1 MQLTRIMKS
10 REQEYK
16 EIFIAEALE
25 YFDALNRH
33 ISTLEKEPGD
43 EQTLAEIFRLLHN
56 LKANSKAIGYLQ
68 ISDVSHKL
76 ETAFSLIRSKELVF
90 SDEVVTVL
98 FDGIDMLGEL
108 IHNVDNPKYGEP
120 DPILLRNLDI
130 IVENLSESTI
140 ELAKVQKYNT
150 SKNLSLSELIY
161 IQIKKLDHMMN
172 LVGELMID
180 RDRIIS
186 ISRDLGNDEL
196 KSVSSHLYRITEDLQ
211 YSVMDARLVNI
222 GSLFN
227 KFPRIVR
234 DIASAEKKEVNLSIR
249 GQDIQID
256 RNILQIITDSLLHL
270 VRNAITHG
278 LEKPEDREKKGKNA
292 AGNLL
297 LSAQSDRDNVLITLQ
312 DDGKGIDMK
321 SVKKKAI
328 ERQLVAPDIAK
339 GLADSEVLSFLFE
352 PGFSTAKEVTEFS
365 GRGVGLDVVKNAI
378 DSIGGRITVDSEKGK
393 GTTFILQ
400 LPTSIAVKGA
410 LLFEVDN
417 IYYAIPLIHTDQVV
431 ALDRDELHEV
441 GDVLVANL
449 KGETITVVYLNE
461 LLNAP
466 EADMK
471 LGDKTRLNGQVQNII
486 IVSYNN
492 RKLGLIVDKLY
503 RQQDIVVKP
512 LSKPLQQIDIYGG
525 VTLLGT
531 GRVCLV
537 LDVPAVTRYFI
548 NMRQGRGDGKE

>member
-1 MQLTRIMKS
+1 MKS

-33 ISTLEKEPGD
+33 ISTLEKQPD
-43 EQTLAEIFRLLHN
+43 DDQTLAEVFRLLHN

-76 ETAFSLIRSKELVF
+76 ETAFSLIRNKELTF
-90 SDEVVTVL
+90 SDEVVMVL
-98 FDGIDMLGEL
+98 FDGIDLLGEL
-108 IHNVDNPKYGEP
+108 ITSIEKDEEP
-120 DPILLRNLDI
+120 ELDPVLLRNLDI
-130 IVENLSESTI
+130 IVENLSDSTI

-150 SKNLSLSELIY
+150 SKNLSLSELVY

-180 RDRIIS
+180 RDRILS
-186 ISRDLGNDEL
+186 ISKETDSDEL
-196 KSVSSHLYRITEDLQ
+196 KTVSSHLYRITEDLQ

-234 DIASAEKKEVNLSIR
+234 DIAAAEKKEVDLQLS

-270 VRNAITHG
+270 VRNAVTHG
-278 LEKPEDREKKGKNA
+278 LELPAEREKKGKPRN
-292 AGNLL
+292 GQ
-297 LSAQSDRDNVLITLQ
+297 LSLNAQSDRENVLIELM
-312 DDGKGIDMK
+312 DDGNGMDFKQIRRTA
-321 SVKKKAI
+321 V
-328 ERQLVAPDIAK
+328 ERQLVSAEGAK
-339 GLADSEVLSFLFE
+339 GISDAEALSFLFE
-352 PGFSTAKEVTEFS
+352 PGFSTAKEVTEYS

-378 DSIGGRITVDSEKGK
+378 DSIGGRLTVNSEKDK
-393 GTTFILQ
+393 GTTFTML

-410 LLFEVDN
+410 LLFEVDE
-417 IYYAIPLIHTDQVV
+417 IFYAIPLIHTEQVV
-431 ALDRDELHEV
+431 ALDKDEIHEV
-441 GDVLVANL
+441 GDVMVANL
-449 KGETITVVYLNE
+449 KGETVTVVYLHE
-461 LLNAP
+461 LLNAD
-466 EADMK
+466 EAYMR
-471 LGDKTRLNGQVQNII
+471 LGDKTRLKGQVQNIVV
-486 IVSYNN
+486 VSYNN

-512 LSKPLQQIDIYGG
+512 MSKPLDQIELYGG

-531 GRVCLV
+531 GKVCLV
-537 LDVPAVTRYFI
+537 LDVPAITRYFI
-548 NMRQGRGDGKE
+548 NKRQG

>member
-1 MQLTRIMKS
+1 MKS

-25 YFDALNRH
+25 YYDALNRH
-33 ISTLEKEPGD
+33 ISTLEKNPD
-43 EQTLAEIFRLLHN
+43 DDQTLAEVFRLLHN

-76 ETAFSLIRSKELVF
+76 ETAFSLIRNKELTF
-90 SDEVVTVL
+90 SEEVVMVL
-98 FDGIDMLGEL
+98 FDGIDLLGEL
-108 IHNVDNPKYGEP
+108 IHEIDNPNYGEP
-120 DPILLRNLDI
+120 DPVLLRNLDI
-130 IVENLSESTI
+130 IVDNLSDSTI

-150 SKNLSLSELIY
+150 SKNLSLSDLIY

-186 ISRDLGNDEL
+186 IGRELNNDEL

-234 DIASAEKKEVNLSIR
+234 DIAAAENKEVNLELT

-278 LEKPEDREKKGKNA
+278 LEQPDERDKKGKDRT
-292 AGNLL
+292 GTLR
-297 LSAQSDRDNVLITLQ
+297 LSAQSDRDNVLIKLT
-312 DDGKGIDMK
+312 DDGKGIDLK
-321 SVKKKAI
+321 QVKRKAV
-328 ERQLVAPDIAK
+328 ERQLISPDMVS
-339 GLADSEVLSFLFE
+339 GVADSEALAFLFE
-352 PGFSTAKEVTEFS
+352 PGFSTAKQVTEFS

-378 DSIGGRITVDSEKGK
+378 DSIGGRINVDSEKGK
-393 GTTFILQ
+393 GTTFTLQ

-410 LLFEVDN
+410 LLFEVDE
-417 IYYAIPLIHTDQVV
+417 IFFAIPLIHTEQVV
-431 ALDRDELHEV
+431 ALDKDELHEV

-449 KGETITVVYLNE
+449 NGETVTVVYLNE

-466 EADMK
+466 EGKMK
-471 LGDKTRLNGQVQNII
+471 LGDKTKLQGQVQNII
-486 IVSYNN
+486 VVSYNN

-512 LSKPLQQIDIYGG
+512 LSKPLDQIDIYGG

-531 GRVCLV
+531 GKVCLV
-537 LDVPAVTRYFI
+537 LDVLAVTRYFI
-548 NMRQGRGDGKE
+548 SRRQS

>member
-1 MQLTRIMKS
+1 MKS
-10 REQEYK
+10 REEEYK

-25 YFDALNRH
+25 YFDSLNRH
-33 ISTLEKEPGD
+33 ISTLEKQPD
-43 EQTLAEIFRLLHN
+43 DDQTLAEIFRLLHN

-76 ETAFSLIRSKELVF
+76 ETAFSLIRNKELAF
-90 SDEVVTVL
+90 SDEVVAVL

-108 IHNVDNPKYGEP
+108 IQNVDNPDQGEP

-130 IVENLSESTI
+130 IVENLSDSTI
-140 ELAKVQKYNT
+140 ELTKVQKYNT

-186 ISRDLGNDEL
+186 ISKELGNDEL
-196 KSVSSHLYRITEDLQ
+196 ASVSSHLYRITEDLQ
-211 YSVMDARLVNI
+211 YSVMGARLVNI

-234 DIASAEKKEVNLSIR
+234 DVAAAEKKEVNLELT

-278 LEKPEDREKKGKNA
+278 LERPEEREKKGKSRV
-292 AGNLL
+292 GHLRL
-297 LSAQSDRDNVLITLQ
+297 RAQSDRENVLLELS
-312 DDGKGIDMK
+312 DDGRGIDLRK
-321 SVKKKAI
+321 VQKTAV
-328 ERQLVAPDIAK
+328 ERKLVTEEVAA
-339 GLADSEVLSFLFE
+339 GLDETETLSFLFE
-352 PGFSTAKEVTEFS
+352 PGFSTAKEVTEYS

-378 DSIGGRITVDSEKGK
+378 DSIGGRLTLETEKGK
-393 GTTFILQ
+393 GTTFSML

-410 LLFEVDN
+410 LLFEVN
-417 IYYAIPLIHTDQVV
+417 GIFYAIPLIHTDQVV
-431 ALDRDELHEV
+431 ALDKDELHEV
-441 GDVLVANL
+441 GDVLITDL
-449 KGETITVVYLNE
+449 KGETVTVVYLHE

-466 EADMK
+466 EADMR
-471 LGDKTRLNGQVQNII
+471 LGDKTRLKGQVQNII
-486 IVSYNN
+486 VVSYNN

-512 LSKPLQQIDIYGG
+512 LSKPLESIDLYGG

-531 GRVCLV
+531 GKVCLV
-537 LDVPAVTRYFI
+537 LDVPALTRYFI
-548 NMRQGRGDGKE
+548 NRRQG

>member
-1 MQLTRIMKS
+1 MKS

-33 ISTLEKEPGD
+33 ISTLEREP
-43 EQTLAEIFRLLHN
+43 ESEETLAEIFRLLHN

-76 ETAFSLIRSKELVF
+76 ETAFSLIRNKELSF
-90 SDEVVTVL
+90 SDEVVKVL
-98 FDGIDMLGEL
+98 FDGIDLLGEL
-108 IHNVDNPKYGEP
+108 IHNVDNPGYGEP
-120 DPILLRNLDI
+120 DPLLLRNLDI
-130 IVENLSESTI
+130 IVENLSDSTI

-150 SKNLSLSELIY
+150 SKNLALSELIY

-180 RDRIIS
+180 RDRVLS
-186 ISRDLGNDEL
+186 ISRELNNDEL
-196 KSVSSHLYRITEDLQ
+196 KNVSSHLYRITEDLQ

-234 DIASAEKKEVNLSIR
+234 DVASAEGKQVNLELQ
-249 GQDIQID
+249 GHDIQID
-256 RNILQIITDSLLHL
+256 RNILQIMADSLLHL

-278 LEKPEDREKKGKNA
+278 LEKPEERESKGKNKV
-292 AGNLL
+292 GVLRL
-297 LSAQSDRDNVLITLQ
+297 TAQSDRENVLLRLQ
-312 DDGKGIDMK
+312 DDGRGIDLK
-321 SVKKKAI
+321 LVKRAAVEK
-328 ERQLVAPDIAK
+328 QLISAESAR
-339 GLADSEVLSFLFE
+339 GMADNEVLSLLFE

-378 DSIGGRITVDSEKGK
+378 DSIGGRINVNSEKGK
-393 GTTFILQ
+393 GTTFSLQ
-400 LPTSIAVKGA
+400 LPSSIAVKGA
-410 LLFEVDN
+410 LLFEVDS
-417 IYYAIPLIHTDQVV
+417 IYFAIPLIHTDQVV
-431 ALDRDELHEV
+431 SLDKDELHEV
-441 GDVLVANL
+441 GSVLIANL
-449 KGETITVVYLNE
+449 KGETVTVVYLNE

-466 EADMK
+466 EAEMN
-471 LGDKTRLNGQVQNII
+471 LGDKSRLNGQVQNII

-512 LSKPLQQIDIYGG
+512 LSKPLDQIDIYGG

-531 GRVCLV
+531 GKVCLV
-537 LDVPAVTRYFI
+537 LDVPAITRYFVH
-548 NMRQGRGDGKE
+548 RKQV